1 MITPKKNLVPQPARK
16 SEYILKYTTKQSEK
30 ERRDLV
36 AAIRNPMSDTL
47 DFLSYSP
54 LTTTPTN

>member
-1 MITPKKNLVPQPARK
+1 MSKESLVPRPAK
-16 SEYILKYTTKQSEK
+16 KPEFLLKFATKQSEK
-30 ERRDLV
+30 GWRDLV
-36 AAIRNPMSDTL
+36 ATMRNPMSDTL

>member
-1 MITPKKNLVPQPARK
+1 MVPQPARK